1 MPQVLRQLV
10 LDGYQGENGVP
21 IDIKELI
28 AMVYKHSRT
37 WQSREEIDEYADMI
51 AEEFGTKA
59 GNFVRA
65 SNEVGDTICYIG
77 LSAQKGGGLK
87 RLKQYSHGHIGVFTR
102 FCARKP
108 EVIIHSQCRF
118 QHSNVLC

>member
-1 MPQVLRQLV
+1 MPQTLRQLV

-51 AEEFGTKA
+51 ITEEFGTMA
-59 GNFVRA
+59 GDFVRE
-65 SNEVGDTICYIG
+65 SNNEGDTICYIG

-87 RLKQYSHGHIGVFTR
+87 RLTQYGHGHIGVFR
-102 FCARKP
+102 KFCARNP
-108 EVIIHSQCRF
+108 EVIIHSQ
-118 QHSNVLC
+118 